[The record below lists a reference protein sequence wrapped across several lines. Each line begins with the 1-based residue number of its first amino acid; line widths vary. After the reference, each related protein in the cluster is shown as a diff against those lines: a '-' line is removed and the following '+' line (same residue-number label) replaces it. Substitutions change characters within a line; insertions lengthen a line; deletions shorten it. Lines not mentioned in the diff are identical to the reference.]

1 MKRYD
6 LYWCLG
12 GLALGLLIALTT
24 LMEQGFAVNSFNAG
38 RLTGNVLGDA
48 SQALASF
55 DKTGH
60 KGDGIIVSCKG
71 LLRVDFSADFV
82 FYRARSGA
90 AG

>member
-38 RLTGNVLGDA
+38 RLTGNVLGGV
-48 SQALASF
+48 LVMW
-55 DKTGH
+55 GLGRLVRWMGR
-60 KGDGIIVSCKG
+60 KG
-71 LLRVDFSADFV
+71 
-82 FYRARSGA
+82 
-90 AG
+90 